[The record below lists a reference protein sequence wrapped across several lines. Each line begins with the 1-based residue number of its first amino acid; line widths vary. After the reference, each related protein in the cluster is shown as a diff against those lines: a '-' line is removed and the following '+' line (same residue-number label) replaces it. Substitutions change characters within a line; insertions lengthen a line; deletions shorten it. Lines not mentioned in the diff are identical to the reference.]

1 MANRPKKRTATAE
14 TKSNTFLDALK
25 FCSLVVKDTGPPNE
39 THVILNNNWVTAFN
53 GILAVGCPI
62 IEDIYACPHNQTLI
76 NALSKCGEN
85 LSITQLDNNRL
96 SIKSNKFK
104 AVVPCLEQSLLSI
117 SIPDQPIAVIDDRFK
132 EALESVSG
140 LITDDIYRVVTASI
154 LMNGSSIVSTTGTV
168 IFEYWHGIDL
178 PSRLAIPKAVIKPL
192 VQCSKKLARF
202 GFSQSSVTFYYEDGS
217 WLRSQLYA
225 DQWPDLRGILDGPVN
240 LYPFPPD
247 FFKAVEAVGDFSS
260 DGLLYSREG
269 TLCSHPQEGA
279 GAVYECSGLPGALTF
294 SKRQMALIKPWAE
307 TVDFFA
313 MSDNIMCI
321 KVFGKNIRGAISRIK
336 I

>member
-53 GILAVGCPI
+53 GILAIGCPI
-62 IEDIYACPHNQTLI
+62 QEDIYACPHNQTLI

-104 AVVPCLEQSLLSI
+104 AVVPCLEQSLLSV

-178 PSRLAIPKAVIKPL
+178 PSGLAIPKAVIKPL

-202 GFSQSSVTFYYEDGS
+202 GFSQSSVTFYYENGS

-225 DQWPDLRGILDGPVN
+225 DQWPDIRGILDRPSN
-240 LYPFPPD
+240 PFPIPAD
-247 FFKAVEAVGDFSS
+247 FWQGLAALQPFTEGLIYFDADVMRSHATGD
-260 DGLLYSREG
+260 
-269 TLCSHPQEGA
+269 QGA
-279 GAVYECSGLPGALTF
+279 SYEVPGLPPGPIYPAKQL
-294 SKRQMALIKPWAE
+294 ALIKGYADQI
-307 TVDFFA
+307 DFLCQW
-313 MSDNIMCI
+313 DNNYCLY
-321 KVFGKNIRGAISRIK
+321 FYGKQIRGIIAGVK
-336 I
+336 G